1 MAENRKVIDAI
12 DLCCGAGGWACAARD
27 LPIRFVA
34 VVDIAADCLETWRI
48 NHQADHPDCIL
59 LEADLSKAET
69 VSKLVEI
76 AAERAGG
83 RTAGS
88 GELLIVG
95 GIPCAEI
102 SSLRAATPVERERMD
117 RWYKLLDNC
126 LAIVD
131 ALAPRWW
138 ALEDVIQIDR
148 HLPLPLWHG
157 GEIPVRRIDAADFGP
172 QSRQRSFLGR
182 FPLPVGDGPPVT
194 LADCLLPGPHLTFSR
209 AEQYEVNPDNSAR
222 VGKHYVRILDPAKPC
237 RTITSSFNTRGGR
250 QKRTWVIEDDRGRRR
265 MLSWQ
270 EAALVQGF
278 PRDFLFVGGVNRTG
292 EMIGQA
298 IPIQVG
304 RAILN
309 SICLEYGTENDDL
322 AHKELSGECI

>member
-1 MAENRKVIDAI
+1 MAENRKVIEAI
-12 DLCCGAGGWACAARD
+12 DLCCGAGGWACAARG

-59 LEADLSKAET
+59 LEADLSTEET
-69 VSKLVEI
+69 VSRLLEI
-76 AAERAGG
+76 AAERAG
-83 RTAGS
+83 

-95 GIPCAEI
+95 GIPCEEI
-102 SSLRAATPVERERMD
+102 SCHRGAIPVERERMD
-117 RWYKLLDNC
+117 RWYDLLENC

-131 ALAPRWW
+131 ALPPRWW
-138 ALEDVIQIDR
+138 AMEDVLQIKR
-148 HLPLPLWHG
+148 HLPLPLWLGH
-157 GEIPVRRIDAADFGP
+157 EIPLTTIDAAEFGP
-172 QSRQRSFLGR
+172 QSRRRTFLGR
-182 FPLPVGDGPPVT
+182 FPMPLCGGTPET
-194 LADCLLPGPHLTFSR
+194 LSDCLLPGPHLTFAR
-209 AEQYEVNPDNSAR
+209 AEQYEMNATNRSR
-222 VGKHYVRILDPAKPC
+222 VYDRYVRILDPKKPC
-237 RTITSSFNTRGGR
+237 PTITSSFNMRGGR
-250 QKRTWVIEDDRGRRR
+250 QRRSWVVEDDRGRRR

-278 PRDFLFVGGVNRTG
+278 PRDFLFVGGIIRTC

-309 SICLEYGTENDDL
+309 SICLEADSPRHPLT
-322 AHKELSGECI
+322 LSQGVER